1 MTMNRHHR
9 IDVGPDRMPASA
21 TVSDPTNF
29 HSIRQGVDAVPTR
42 KRLRDRIRLA
52 QLKLEET
59 RRPRP
64 VPREVHPIEIELE
77 RAGSLARLE
86 QLAGIGADRESRA
99 AFWRPFA
106 RLPARD
112 TIEAGC
118 VELRRMAR
126 RAAGA
131 PA

>member
-1 MTMNRHHR
+1 M
-9 IDVGPDRMPASA
+9 AS
-21 TVSDPTNF
+21 
-29 HSIRQGVDAVPTR
+29 R

-52 QLKLEET
+52 SLRREEARMPKAT
-59 RRPRP
+59 P
-64 VPREVHPIEIELE
+64 VEVHPFELE
-77 RAGSLARLE
+77 LGRAGSLGRLE
-86 QLAGIGADRESRA
+86 QLAGIGSDPASRA

-106 RLPARD
+106 SLPARD

-126 RAAGA
+126 RAAGI